1 MTPAERGDVPV
12 AEGPD
17 CPERENVQ
25 TPLPCSRRD
34 EQHNIRSVG
43 GTVGAVPAAYDRA
56 NAAFLSPPTLG
67 ALGGVAVGLP
77 PAFTPAV
84 ASTGSNQPR
93 NQPNGVL
100 SSSVVSAGSNA
111 IRTQHIDQ

>member
-25 TPLPCSRRD
+25 TPLPGSRRD
-34 EQHNIRSVG
+34 EQHNLLSG

-56 NAAFLSPPTLG
+56 NAAFLSPPTLE
-67 ALGGVAVGLP
+67 
-77 PAFTPAV
+77 
-84 ASTGSNQPR
+84 
-93 NQPNGVL
+93 
-100 SSSVVSAGSNA
+100 VSQAQARGH
-111 IRTQHIDQ
+111 T